1 MPLSDQNRSHR
12 RRPAT
17 RRVLAAA
24 VVLAAAGA
32 AVPLVALAARTP
44 DSAAPATAADAAA
57 GSGRYFGTAV
67 AAGRLGDSTY
77 SAILDREFK
86 MITPENEM
94 KWDAIEPSR
103 GNFTFGSA
111 DRIVDHATAHGQR
124 MRGHTLVWHSQ
135 LPAWVKSITDAGTL
149 RSVMKNHITQEMT
162 HYKGKIY
169 AWDVVNEA
177 FADGGSGQHRSSVF
191 QDVLGNGFIE
201 EAFRTARDADPAAKL
216 CYNDY
221 NIENWSD
228 AKTQG
233 VYKMV
238 KDFKARGV
246 PIDCVGF
253 QSHFS
258 AGGPPASFQTTL
270 SNFAALGVD
279 VQITELDIAQAS
291 ATAYTNAVQACM
303 NVARC
308 TGITVWGIRDSDS
321 WRTGENALLF
331 DASGNKKP
339 AYSAV
344 LTALGGSSGGG
355 SGSGS
360 GGGTQAVGITSGTV
374 YTLTNAAAGR
384 VLDEPAGQNDN
395 GTPLQVWDASGAANQ
410 QWKATQNSDGSY
422 TLTNVA
428 SGRVLDEPAGR
439 TANGTKPTVWD
450 ANGGAHQHWK
460 ASRNSDG
467 SYALINVASGRA
479 LELPGGKTANG
490 TPVQIWDTNG
500 GGANQRWTFQA
511 AAAPKSDTCALPS
524 TYRWTSTGALAQPA
538 NGWASL
544 KDFTT
549 VTYNGKHLVYG
560 SNFSGSSY
568 GSMAFSPFTNWSDMA
583 SARQTGMSQKAVAPT
598 LFYFAPKKIWVLA
611 SQWSGGWA
619 FNYRTSSDPTDPGS
633 WSAPQPLFTGSIPS
647 SESGTGPIDQT
658 LIADDKNM
666 YLFFAGDNGKIYKA
680 SMPIGN
686 FPGSFGSSYT
696 TVMSDTTK
704 NLFEAPQVYKVQ
716 GQNQYLMIVEARGAS
731 EQRYFRSFT
740 ATSLNGP
747 WTAQAA
753 TESNP
758 FAGKANSGA
767 TWTNDISHGDLVRSN
782 PDQTMTIDPCNLQ
795 FLYQG
800 KAPDSNASYDNLPY
814 RPGILTLKR

>member
-1 MPLSDQNRSHR
+1 MI
-12 RRPAT
+12 
-17 RRVLAAA
+17 AAA

-44 DSAAPATAADAAA
+44 EARTPATVADAAV

-77 SAILDREFK
+77 SAILDREFN

-94 KWDAIEPSR
+94 KWDAVEPSR
-103 GNFTFGSA
+103 GSFNFAAA
-111 DRIVDHATAHGQR
+111 DSIVSHASAHGQR
-124 MRGHTLVWHSQ
+124 LRGHTLVWHSQ
-135 LPAWVKSITDAGTL
+135 LPGWVKSITDANTL
-149 RSVMKNHITQEMT
+149 RSVMKNHITTEMA

-201 EAFRTARDADPAAKL
+201 EAFRTARSADPAAKL

-233 VYKMV
+233 VYRMV

-253 QSHFS
+253 QSHFG
-258 AGGPPASFQTTL
+258 AGGPPAGFRTTL

-291 ATAYTNAVQACM
+291 ATAYTNAVQDCLE
-303 NVARC
+303 VARC

-331 DASGNKKP
+331 DAGGKKKP
-339 AYSAV
+339 AYGAV
-344 LTALGGSSGGG
+344 LAALGGTGSTAGGGSSG
-355 SGSGS
+355 SSGS
-360 GGGTQAVGITSGTV
+360 GGSSGTQAGGLTSGTV
-374 YTLTNAAAGR
+374 YTLSNTAAGR
-384 VLDEPAGQNDN
+384 VLDEPAGQNGN
-395 GTPLQVWDASGAANQ
+395 GTPLQVWDASGASNQ
-410 QWKATQNSDGSY
+410 QWKVVRNSDGSY

-428 SGRVLDEPAGR
+428 SGRVLDEPANR
-439 TANGTKPTVWD
+439 TANGTRMTVWD

-460 ASRNSDG
+460 ARQNGDG
-467 SYALINVASGRA
+467 SYTLTNVASGRA
-479 LELPGGKTANG
+479 LELPGGRTANG

-500 GGANQRWTFQA
+500 GANQRWNVQPT
-511 AAAPKSDTCALPS
+511 AAPKSDTCALPS

-560 SNFSGSSY
+560 SNSSGSSY
-568 GSMAFSPFTNWSDMA
+568 GSMMFSPFTNWSDMA

-611 SQWSGGWA
+611 YQWGPWPFS
-619 FNYRTSSDPTDPGS
+619 YRTSSDPTDPNG
-633 WSAPQPLFTGSIPS
+633 WSTPQQLFTGSIPRTD
-647 SESGTGPIDQT
+647 SGTGPIDQT

-666 YLFFAGDNGKIYKA
+666 YLFFAGDNGKIYRA

-696 TVMSDTTK
+696 TVMSDTVK

-716 GQNQYLMIVEARGAS
+716 GRNQYLMIVEARGAS

-740 ATSLNGP
+740 ATTLNGP
-747 WTAQAA
+747 WTPQAA

-767 TWTNDISHGDLVRSN
+767 TWTNDISHGDLVRNN

-800 KAPDSNASYDNLPY
+800 KSPDTPPNTSYDNLPY
-814 RPGILTLKR
+814 RPGVLTLQR